1 MTLMQV
7 AEANR
12 HGKEASQ
19 DTVLKVPLAILTL
32 QERIA
37 EKQTDIKELAIFGVS
52 SETGEPQ
59 ALGFSNQAL
68 AEKLQAQ
75 IAKLTEEREGLMGIL
90 EATLEIF
97 ESYGVAPCSMQQLS
111 ERHSEVVN
119 RPTAIAFKINGLVR
133 RLMDEHRGITLPEI
147 WSNPEIMA
155 LETERG
161 RLILAGNQ
169 EVTILIALKDE
180 LIALVNREVDAM
192 VRGVMRPGREIN
204 PASVAAMEGSY
215 EALLS
220 EAKEEKELNRM
231 EEGLA

>member
-1 MTLMQV
+1 MTLLQI

-12 HGKEASQ
+12 QGKYTSQ
-19 DTVLKVPLAILTL
+19 DTVLKVPLAILVL
-32 QERIA
+32 QERIQ
-37 EKQTDIKELAIFGVS
+37 EKQNDIKELAIFGVS
-52 SETGEPQ
+52 SETGEPK

-68 AEKLQAQ
+68 AEKLQGDV
-75 IAKLTEEREGLMGIL
+75 AKLTEEREGLMSIL
-90 EATLEIF
+90 EAIEEIF
-97 ESYGVAPCSMQQLS
+97 ESYGVTPCSMQQLS
-111 ERHSEVVN
+111 ERHTEVVN

-169 EVTILIALKDE
+169 EATILIAMKDE
-180 LIALVNREVDAM
+180 LIALVNREVVAM
-192 VRGVMRPGREIN
+192 VSSVMRPGREVN
-204 PASVAAMEGSY
+204 PASVAAMEADY
-215 EALLS
+215 DALLS
-220 EAKEEKELNRM
+220 EPSEEKLNRM

>member
-1 MTLMQV
+1 MTLLQI

-12 HGKEASQ
+12 HGKETSQ

-32 QERIA
+32 QERIQ
-37 EKQTDIKELAIFGVS
+37 EKQNDIKELCIFGVS

-59 ALGFSNQAL
+59 ALGFSNQGK
-68 AEKLQAQ
+68 AEKLQAE
-75 IAKLTEEREGLMGIL
+75 IAKLTEKKEGLMGIL
-90 EATLEIF
+90 EAIEEIF
-97 ESYGVAPCSMQQLS
+97 ESYGLPPCSMEQLS
-111 ERHSEVVN
+111 NRHTEVVN
-119 RPTAIAFKINGLVR
+119 RPTAIAFKINGQVR

-169 EVTILIALKDE
+169 EATILISLKDE
-180 LIALVNREVDAM
+180 LLSLVNREVDAM
-192 VRGVMRPGREIN
+192 VGCVMRPGREVN

-215 EALLS
+215 DALLS
-220 EAKEEKELNRM
+220 EPSEEKLNQM
-231 EEGLA
+231 ESGLV

>member
-1 MTLMQV
+1 MTLLQI

-12 HGKEASQ
+12 HGKETSQ

-32 QERIA
+32 QERIQ

-52 SETGEPQ
+52 SETGEPK
-59 ALGFSNQAL
+59 ALGFSDQGE
-68 AEKLQAQ
+68 AEKLQAE
-75 IAKLTEEREGLMGIL
+75 IAKLTEKKEGLMGIL
-90 EATLEIF
+90 EAIEEIF
-97 ESYGVAPCSMQQLS
+97 ESYGLPPCSMEQLS
-111 ERHSEVVN
+111 NRHTEVIN

-169 EVTILIALKDE
+169 EATILIALKDE
-180 LIALVNREVDAM
+180 LLGLVNREVDAM
-192 VRGVMRPGREIN
+192 VRAVMRPGREVN
-204 PASVAAMEGSY
+204 PASVAAMEGGY
-215 EALLS
+215 DELLS
-220 EAKEEKELNRM
+220 EPSEEKLNQM
-231 EEGLA
+231 ESGLS